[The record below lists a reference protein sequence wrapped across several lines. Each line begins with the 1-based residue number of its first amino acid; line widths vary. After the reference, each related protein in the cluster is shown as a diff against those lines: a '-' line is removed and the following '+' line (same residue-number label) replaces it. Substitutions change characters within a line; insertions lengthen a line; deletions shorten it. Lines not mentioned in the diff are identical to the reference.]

1 MAYEIWEM
9 QTGNLVASFSHERDA
24 LALVRDAVEAHGEA
38 YVAALA
44 LVHEGEDGSSTTVA
58 SSYELI
64 ERAGVPA

>member
-24 LALVRDAVEAHGEA
+24 LTLVRDAVEAHGEA
-38 YVAALA
+38 YVETLA
-44 LVHEGEDGSSTTVA
+44 LIHEDEAGCSTTVA
-58 SSYELI
+58 ASYELI